1 MTHSFQSIQFYKYK
15 RFGQTAIYHYFDDE
29 GETSISVCSSVPAK
43 RLSPTIQCRNIQKE
57 KVCIIVVRSGTKSS
71 CGDPVSCYLLLGVVM
86 KKGSNGF
93 VFKWHWFG
101 CDNSLIPFGPPLN
114 SLNLTNQLPET
125 MVTLKLTNKTIPFQ
139 LQCIFELSTNVC
151 NYQFAFCN
159 SNCTC
164 TWVDLPTRPPI
175 HGVHSPRPPLQW

>member
-1 MTHSFQSIQFYKYK
+1 MGEIHGSSTLEQWLTRILLTKAANSGYDGLVQGYLHLIQLKVLMQRYNTE
-15 RFGQTAIYHYFDDE
+15 RF
-29 GETSISVCSSVPAK
+29 
-43 RLSPTIQCRNIQKE
+43 RRE
-57 KVCIIVVRSGTKSS
+57 KVCVIVVRSGTKSN

-93 VFKWHWFG
+93 VFKWHWFRSH
-101 CDNSLIPFGPPLN
+101 NSLIPFGPPLN

-125 MVTLKLTNKTIPFQ
+125 MVTLQWTNKTIPFQ

-151 NYQFAFCN
+151 NYQFAFYN
-159 SNCTC
+159 SDCTC